1 VVAFMV
7 KDFGGEIP
15 RKEPRLLPDNMAT
28 RATNCD
34 LAAGPLDGLP
44 QPEPVITLTAPWPI
58 RKAYRLPGP
67 FAGKADVWLP
77 LPSEFSSVCRS
88 PLANDTDHRIYWTNP
103 PGSPD
108 AGAWWNTYIRLEAG
122 GTGINA
128 HWSMGFIAPSPGVKL
143 AVSVS
148 GGSSPGQIVYGADVS
163 ARGTGYV
170 PNTRLILQGGTLVP
184 GQSVFSVRIAH
195 TVTVDQH
202 IVAGGSGGT
211 DGPVVVSGTT
221 GSGSVVRLNGTISG
235 GALVSLDSVNAF
247 GVYATNPT
255 NLASEPVTGGGLVG
269 AAINLTMGVWDL
281 DQPTYATYTTV
292 PSWPAGTTCTGPGT
306 GCQLNVVSNPNGNP
320 PLVERS
326 YCFTYVDTYG
336 DESSPSD
343 PSDVVAGPTDG
354 TWTITGIP
362 ATAPASP
369 AGKNYPPPVKVRLYR
384 TITGETLGA
393 QFYFVADLIIG
404 TTSFVD
410 TIPDTTVVNNNTLAS
425 VSWAPPV
432 DGLDGLT
439 SMPGGMLVGFT
450 ESTVHFCEPDRPHAW
465 PAGYDQSLI
474 YPIQALA
481 VWQQSLIVLTSGYPS
496 TGSGN
501 SPAQFVFAQVQT
513 PEPCIARGSVVT
525 DLAGVYYASPN
536 GLVALN
542 YFGAQNQTLSNLTR
556 EIWQKRFQAAQII
569 ACRHRAQYL
578 AVNGTGMGFLI
589 DYTEQRMGICALS
602 PFVAVISVWNDVY
615 NGDAYMM
622 GGDSTVYRWDSMN
635 TPSLIYRWRSREFYM
650 AAPVSLGAC
659 QISCDPAVEAP
670 APHDVVPPPASG
682 MDSLVLPPG
691 INALFRLFCGP
702 SQQLVHEQWLQQT
715 RSIFRFPSGRKAFN
729 WQFEIIARVPIHSV
743 ELASTMRE
751 LKGV

>member
-1 VVAFMV
+1 MVAFVV

-15 RKEPRLLPDNMAT
+15 RREPRLLPDNMAT
-28 RATNCD
+28 RATNTD

-58 RKAYRLPGP
+58 RKAYRMPGP
-67 FAGKADVWLP
+67 VGKPDIWMP
-77 LPSEFSSVCRS
+77 LPSEFSSVCHS
-88 PLANDTDHRIYWTNP
+88 PLANDTEHRIYWTNP

-108 AGAWWNTYIRLEAG
+108 AGAWWNTYERLLAG
-122 GTGINA
+122 GTGTNA
-128 HWSMGFIAPSPGVKL
+128 HWSMGFVAPTPGVKL

-148 GGSSPGQIVYGADVS
+148 GGSYPGQIAYGADVA

-170 PNTRLILQGGTLVP
+170 PNTRLTVQGGTLVP
-184 GQSVFSVRIAH
+184 GQPAFSVRIAH
-195 TVTVDQH
+195 TVTVDFH
-202 IVAGGSGGT
+202 IVAAGSGGT
-211 DGPVVVSGTT
+211 NGPVVIAGTT
-221 GSGSVVRLNGTISG
+221 GSGSLVRLNGTISG
-235 GALVSLDSVNAF
+235 GALVSLDSVNAY

-269 AAINLTMGVWDL
+269 AAISLTMGVWDL
-281 DQPTYATYTTV
+281 DQPVYATYTTV
-292 PSWPAGTTCTGPGT
+292 PAWPAATTCSGPGT
-306 GCQLNVVSNPNGNP
+306 GCQLAVASNPNGNP

-326 YCFTYVDTYG
+326 YCFTYIDAYG

-343 PSDVVAGPTDG
+343 PSDVVAGPPDG

-362 ATAPASP
+362 AAAPAPP

-384 TITGETLGA
+384 TVTGETLGA
-393 QFYFVADLIIG
+393 QFYFVVDLPIG

-410 TIPDTTVVNNNTLAS
+410 TIADTTVVNNNTLAS

-432 DGLDGLT
+432 VRLDGLI
-439 SMPGGMLVGFT
+439 SMPGGMLVGFSDET
-450 ESTVHFCEPDRPHAW
+450 IHFCEPDRPHAW

-481 VWQQSLIVLTSGYPS
+481 VWQQSLVVLTTGYPS

-501 SPAQFVFAQVQT
+501 SPSQFVFAQVQT
-513 PEPCIARGSVVT
+513 PEPCIARASVVT

-556 EIWQKRFQAAQII
+556 EIWQKRFHAANII

-578 AVNGTGMGFLI
+578 AINGTGMGFLI

-602 PFVAVISVWNDVY
+602 PFVDVISVWNDVY
-615 NGDAYMM
+615 TGEAFMM
-622 GGDSTVYRWDSMN
+622 ANNTVYRWDSMN

-659 QISCDPAVEAP
+659 QISLDPAVEAP
-670 APHDVVPPPASG
+670 APHDVIPPPGSG
-682 MDSLVLPPG
+682 MSALQLPPG

-715 RSIFRFPSGRKAFN
+715 RCIFRVPSGRKAFN
-729 WQFEIIARVPIHSV
+729 WQFEIVARVPIHSV